1 MDVLVTLPDGELR
14 ENVLPPEQRR
24 RLERLGDVTYNESFE
39 QLTQTE
45 LSDRLQGVD
54 VCVTG
59 WGTPTLDETVL
70 TDAEDLS
77 LVAHVGGSVAVIGSP
92 ALYDE
97 GVVVCSAN
105 EVMAKYVAEGI
116 LTYVLT
122 GLRDVAGLTAEMR
135 AGEWPDGWDRTETLF
150 DRTVGFVGLGTV
162 GRDLLDLL
170 DPFDVTA
177 LVYDPYVDES
187 ALDGYDARL
196 TSLDTV
202 LSESPVVSIHA
213 SLTPET
219 HHLLDAERLGRLR
232 DGALLVNAARGKLV
246 DQSALIDELE
256 AERIRAV
263 LDVYEEE
270 PLPTSSPFRTLEN
283 AILFPHVAG
292 APSRSRLAETVVS
305 EIERFVEDEPLRHE
319 IPRERF
325 ELMTDDHVES

>member
-24 RLERLGDVTYNESFE
+24 RLERLGNVTYNETSE
-39 QLTQTE
+39 QMTRTE
-45 LSDRLQGVD
+45 LADRLRGVD

-59 WGTPTLDETVL
+59 WGTRTLDETVL
-70 TDAEDLS
+70 ADAEDLS
-77 LVAHVGGSVAVIGSP
+77 LVAHVGGSVAVIGSH

-97 GVVVCSAN
+97 GVIVCSAN
-105 EVMAKYVAEGI
+105 EVMAKYVAEGV

-122 GLRDVAGLTAEMR
+122 GLRDVANLTAEMR
-135 AGEWPDGWDRTETLF
+135 AGEWPDGWTQTETLF

-177 LVYDPYVDES
+177 LVYDPYVEES

-219 HHLLDAERLGRLR
+219 HYLLDAERLGQLQN
-232 DGALLVNAARGKLV
+232 GALLVNAARGRLV
-246 DQSALIDELE
+246 DQSALVDELE

-270 PLPTSSPFRTLEN
+270 PLPADSPLRTLEN
-283 AILFPHVAG
+283 AVLFPHVAG
-292 APSRSRLAETVVS
+292 APSRSRLAGTVIS
-305 EIERFVEDEPLRHE
+305 EIERFVEDEPLCHE

-325 ELMTDDHVES
+325 EMMTDDHVES